1 METCNLSPHAAENLI
16 RKMDD
21 LESRIA
27 KLELNEQK
35 SEEKTINNQIYPHKR
50 RSKKSQNYVEFC
62 SFHFYDAD
70 LANRRKKQQ
79 SFSPPGFSTVATRRK
94 ASSAMTTTAVPSPRS
109 TTISHPTARFTR
121 Y

>member
-35 SEEKTINNQIYPHKR
+35 SEETINNQIYPHTR
-50 RSKKSQNYVEFC
+50 RSKS
-62 SFHFYDAD
+62 H
-70 LANRRKKQQ
+70 
-79 SFSPPGFSTVATRRK
+79 TVLKVQIMSENLLRTLC
-94 ASSAMTTTAVPSPRS
+94 
-109 TTISHPTARFTR
+109 
-121 Y
+121 

>member
-35 SEEKTINNQIYPHKR
+35 SEETINNQIYPHKR

-79 SFSPPGFSTVATRRK
+79 SFSSLGFSTVATRRK